1 MRRRELLRRFGAAT
15 ATKFLHSST
24 NSGFLGLDSEA
35 RIVRLDRNE
44 SAYGPCEKAKAAF
57 YEAISEANRYPDT
70 DERDLRAAVARLH
83 GIQPENITLG
93 CGSNELL
100 RTAAE
105 VWLGKGKSLVMASP
119 TYDSIA
125 HAAVLVGAEVR
136 AVPLNRYRSHDL
148 EGMLG
153 KIDATTGL
161 VYICNPNNPTG
172 SLTPKADI
180 ETFLSKVPPT
190 ILVLIDEAYHDY
202 VVPTGDYASWVTRAA
217 RDPRLI
223 VTRTFSKAYGLA
235 GLRVGYA
242 VSSAGAAGRTGGAE
256 VAVRLSARVLPCSIS
271 VVGARTA
278 VAALSDQ
285 SYVKKIFSLNSND
298 RSEFYNAVNVRMLR
312 CVDSEANFVLLKTHS
327 SGKEAAD
334 LLRAK
339 GVLVTAGYPYFE
351 RYIRVSLGLPAD
363 MQAFWRAWGEC
374 MPHHPVD
381 PM

>member
-1 MRRRELLRRFGAAT
+1 MQRRELLRRLGAAT

-24 NSGFLGLDSEA
+24 NSGFLGLNSEA
-35 RIVRLDRNE
+35 RLVRLDHNE

-57 YEAISEANRYPDT
+57 YEAISEANRYSGT
-70 DERDLRAAVARLH
+70 DERVLRAAVARLH
-83 GIQPENITLG
+83 GIQPENVTLG

-100 RTAAE
+100 RSAAE
-105 VWLGKGKSLVMASP
+105 AWLGKDKSLVMASP

-125 HAAVLVGAEVR
+125 HAAVLVGTEVR
-136 AVPLNRYRSHDL
+136 TVPLNRYRSHDL
-148 EGMLG
+148 KGMLG

-161 VYICNPNNPTG
+161 LYICNPNNPTG

-180 ETFLSKVPPT
+180 EAFLSKVPPT
-190 ILVLIDEAYHDY
+190 VLVLIDEAYHDY

-242 VSSAGAAGRTGGAE
+242 VSSAE
-256 VAVRLSARVLPCSIS
+256 VAVRLSARLLPCSIN

-285 SYVKKIFSLNSND
+285 SYVHKIFSLNCND

-312 CVDSEANFVLLKTHS
+312 CVDSAANFILLKTHS

-339 GVLVTAGYPYFE
+339 GVLVAAGYPYFE

-374 MPHHPVD
+374 MPRHPVD
-381 PM
+381 VM

>member
-1 MRRRELLRRFGAAT
+1 MQRRELLRRFGAAT
-15 ATKFLHSST
+15 ATTLLHSST
-24 NSGFLGLDSEA
+24 NSGWLRSESEA
-35 RIVRLDRNE
+35 RLVRLDRNE
-44 SAYGPCEKAKAAF
+44 SAYGPGEKAKAAF
-57 YEAISEANRYPDT
+57 YEAMSEANRYPDT
-70 DERDLRAAVARLH
+70 EETELRAAVAGLH
-83 GIQPENITLG
+83 GIQPENVTLG
-93 CGSNELL
+93 CGSTELL

-105 VWLGKGKSLVMASP
+105 VWLGKGKSLVMATPS
-119 TYDSIA
+119 YDSIA
-125 HAAVLVGAEVR
+125 QAAVLAGAEVR
-136 AVPLNRYRSHDL
+136 AVPLSRYRSHDL

-172 SLTPKADI
+172 SLTPKAAI
-180 ETFLSKVPPT
+180 ETFLAKVPPT
-190 ILVLIDEAYHDY
+190 IPVLIDEAYHDY
-202 VVPTGDYASWVTRAA
+202 VVPTGDYGSWVTHAG

-223 VTRTFSKAYGLA
+223 VTRSFSKAYGLA

-242 VSSAGAAGRTGGAE
+242 VSSAE
-256 VAVRLSARVLPCSIS
+256 VAVRLAARLLPCSIN

-285 SYVKKIFSLNSND
+285 SYVKKIFTLNSND

-312 CVDSEANFVLLKTHS
+312 CVDSEANFVLLKTHG
-327 SGKEAAD
+327 SGKEAAE

-381 PM
+381 TM

>member
-1 MRRRELLRRFGAAT
+1 MQRRELLRRFGAAT
-15 ATKFLHSST
+15 ATTLLHSSG
-24 NSGFLGLDSEA
+24 NSGWLGLESEA
-35 RIVRLDRNE
+35 RLLRLDRNE

-57 YEAISEANRYPDT
+57 QEAMNEANRYPDT
-70 DERDLRAAVARLH
+70 DGGELRAAVAGLH
-83 GIQPENITLG
+83 GIQPENVTLG
-93 CGSNELL
+93 CGSTELL

-105 VWLGKGKSLVMASP
+105 VWLGKGKSLVMATPS
-119 TYDSIA
+119 YDSMA
-125 HAAVLVGAEVR
+125 QAGVLTGAEVR
-136 AVPLNRYRSHDL
+136 AVPLSRYRSHDL
-148 EGMLG
+148 EAMLG

-172 SLTPKADI
+172 SLTPKVAI
-180 ETFLSKVPPT
+180 ENFLAKVPPAVV
-190 ILVLIDEAYHDY
+190 VLIDEAYHDY
-202 VVPTGDYASWVTRAA
+202 VVPTGDYGSWVTHAA

-223 VTRTFSKAYGLA
+223 VTRSFSKAYGLA

-242 VSSAGAAGRTGGAE
+242 VSSAE
-256 VAVRLSARVLPCSIS
+256 VAGRLSARLLPCGIN

-285 SYVKKIFSLNSND
+285 SYVKKIFTQNSND

-312 CVDSEANFVLLKTHS
+312 CVDSEANFVLLKTHG
-327 SGKEAAD
+327 SGKEAAE
-334 LLRAK
+334 LLRTK

-381 PM
+381 TM